1 MDLDQE
7 ITEDNIIAEPDNEF
21 VDNSVVLYKRWHRR
35 GFLTIKEIPD
45 LPLMVEIGSID
56 PKTKKSISVTSCY
69 VAGYK
74 LATYLQ
80 AISQGTGALLYP
92 EYPKDFDRKLPES
105 FAVYGGGRSKEGP
118 ISRIFKIHYWM
129 KNDKPQLDRFA
140 WKCGH
145 FTGKESD
152 TGAFIADRSK
162 PLSADLIMVPRQEMA
177 EISFLLNQRKYR
189 QL

>member
-1 MDLDQE
+1 MELDDE
-7 ITEDNIIAEPDNEF
+7 ITEANIVKEPENDF

-56 PKTKKSISVTSCY
+56 PKSKKAISTTSCY

-74 LATYLQ
+74 LATYLK
-80 AISQGTGALLYP
+80 AVTTGNGRELYP
-92 EYPKDFDRKLPES
+92 KKENDTDHQYEES
-105 FAVYGGGRSKEGP
+105 FATYGGGRTKEGP
-118 ISRIFKIHYWM
+118 ISRIFKIHYWNS
-129 KNDKPQLDRFA
+129 KGNVVADRFA
-140 WKCGH
+140 WKTGH
-145 FTGKESD
+145 FTGKEND

-177 EISFLLNQRKYR
+177 EISYLLDQRKYK
-189 QL
+189 LL